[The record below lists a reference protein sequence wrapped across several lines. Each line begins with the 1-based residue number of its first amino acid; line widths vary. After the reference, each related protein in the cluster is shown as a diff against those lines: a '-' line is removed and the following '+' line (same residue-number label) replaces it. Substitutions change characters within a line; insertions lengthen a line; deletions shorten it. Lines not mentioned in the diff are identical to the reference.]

1 MDAVAPEHGAA
12 PEGLGTRPSGNGQS
26 MTVAARPGTIRSV
39 NGPLLEAD
47 GLRGS
52 MLEVVTVGPQA
63 ISAEIVSIAGDRAT
77 LQAYE
82 YTGGLRPGDTAQATG
97 NQLSGLLGP
106 GLLGQVFDGLLRPLS
121 SAPLWLTPDRAASAA
136 DPAVL
141 ARRWPF
147 LPALTVGTQVGP
159 GTVVGTVPGAGAV
172 EHRVMVPWGV
182 QGEVTWVAD
191 EGEVGALDVVATVDG
206 SAVRLSEQW
215 PIRRPRPFRE
225 RITEAVPLHTGQRV
239 LDLMYPVVR
248 GAAAAVPGGFGTGKT
263 LLLQQIAKWSD
274 ADVIV
279 YVGCGER
286 GNEMADVLDELSELT
301 DGRTGG
307 RLMDRTVIIANTSN
321 MPMMAREASIYS
333 GITVAE
339 FYRDMG
345 YDTVVIAD
353 STSRWAEALREFANR
368 NGDLP
373 AEEGYPANLASEL
386 AAFYERAGRVT
397 TLGGAVASTTV
408 IGAVSPPGGDMTEPV
423 TTDTQRFVRSLWLL
437 DRDLAYSRHYP
448 AVSWMGSFARDVDS
462 VGGWH
467 AANGDPR
474 WTERRARVT
483 GLLAEADRL
492 ASLAEI
498 VGTASLPGHERIV
511 LLGGRLLREGVL
523 QQNALSSNDGFC
535 SAEKGAALLD
545 LVLDVIDTCQRLVD
559 RGVAAQVIE
568 ETDLSAAVRAREDVG
583 PEDAAGVAG
592 RGDAVLRRL
601 EDLL

>member
-1 MDAVAPEHGAA
+1 MDALTP
-12 PEGLGTRPSGNGQS
+12 
-26 MTVAARPGTIRSV
+26 ARAPGTIRSV
-39 NGPLLEAD
+39 NGPLLEVD

-82 YTGGLRPGDTAQATG
+82 YTGGLRPGDAAQQTG

-121 SAPLWLTPDRAASAA
+121 SAPLWLTPDRAASGS

-141 ARRWPF
+141 ARRWTFVPT
-147 LPALTVGTQVGP
+147 ATVGAQVSAGA
-159 GTVVGTVPGAGAV
+159 VVGTVPGAGAV
-172 EHRVMVPWGV
+172 EHRVLVPPGV

-191 EGEVGALDVVATVDG
+191 EGEVGPLDVVATVG
-206 SAVRLSEQW
+206 GAPVRLSEQW
-215 PIRRPRPFRE
+215 PIRRARPFRD

-239 LDLMYPVVR
+239 LDLLYPVVR

-286 GNEMADVLDELSELT
+286 GNEMADVLEELSELT

-339 FYRDMG
+339 YYRDMG

-386 AAFYERAGRVT
+386 AAFYERAGRVM
-397 TLGGAVASTTV
+397 TLGGKVASSTV

-423 TTDTQRFVRSLWLL
+423 TTDTQRFVRALWLL

-448 AVSWMGSFARDVDS
+448 AVSWMGSFARDVDA

-467 AANGDPR
+467 TAHGDPR
-474 WTERRARVT
+474 WIERRARAT

-523 QQNALSSNDGFC
+523 QQNALSRNDGFC
-535 SAEKGAALLD
+535 SPEKGAALLD
-545 LVLDVIDTCQRLVD
+545 LVLEVVDTCQRLVD
-559 RGVAAQVIE
+559 RGVAVSVIE
-568 ETDLSAAVRAREDVG
+568 ETDLSGAVRAREDTG
-583 PEDAAGVAG
+583 PEDAAGVGA

-601 EDLL
+601 GDLL